1 VQRRLFAPTLFL
13 ALVSTSCLSTSE
25 EVDTLKSVD
34 DLVGRIE
41 LLHFEIELAKTRS
54 EDALDSLTGLAS
66 GEFRGDPVEAFE
78 QLIAAVKLSEKQ
90 AESLQDQVGPMHSS
104 AERVF
109 AQWQT
114 DADELRIDSLRGRS
128 MARLAE
134 TRERYQA
141 ILVSLDAAVQALSS
155 FNVGLRDHATYLEH
169 DFNSASVAAIQPEIQ
184 SLARWSEEVELRLD
198 ACMAAAERYV
208 AASALPGTVEVAQA
222 QRD

>member
-1 VQRRLFAPTLFL
+1 MQRRLFAPTLFL